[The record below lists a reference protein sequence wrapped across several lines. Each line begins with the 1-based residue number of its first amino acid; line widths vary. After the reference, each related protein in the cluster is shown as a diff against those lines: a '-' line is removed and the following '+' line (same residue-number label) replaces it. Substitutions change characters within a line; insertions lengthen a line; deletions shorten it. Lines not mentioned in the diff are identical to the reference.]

1 MDLDDIY
8 KPVEEG
14 LNIVE
19 ESLHAET
26 NVNAAL
32 LSELLKYMLYSGGKR
47 IRPALTLLAGRFFN
61 YDIEKLKLMAT
72 GVELLH
78 NATLVHDDIV
88 DNATLRRGK
97 PSIVS
102 AWDKGSAL
110 LLGDYLFA
118 RAGVLVAS
126 TGNIRVTKLFSQT
139 LMTISGG
146 ELEQVD
152 IDYNIKRARENY
164 YKWIR
169 AKTARLFSTSVETGA
184 ILCGAPEEM
193 VNAFNKYGY
202 YFGMAFQIVDDILD
216 FIGKETELGKPV
228 GSDLLEGAVTL
239 PSILYAEEHIDDAII
254 SEVINTRS
262 PELVAEV
269 VQTIK
274 ESPVIEE
281 SFTIAR
287 EFCNEA
293 CRALEP
299 LPSNEYH
306 QSLIDLAYYIID
318 RNK

>member
-1 MDLDDIY
+1 MDLDEIY
-8 KPVEEG
+8 KPVDDG
-14 LNIVE
+14 LEIVE
-19 ESLHAET
+19 ESLHSET
-26 NVNAAL
+26 DVSAAL
-32 LSELLKYMLYSGGKR
+32 LSELLKYMLHSGGKR
-47 IRPALTLLAGRFFN
+47 IRPALTLLAGKFFN

-88 DNATLRRGK
+88 DNAALRRGK

-102 AWDKGSAL
+102 AWGKGSAL

-184 ILCGAPEEM
+184 ILCGAPENI
-193 VNAFNKYGY
+193 VDAFNKYGY
-202 YFGMAFQIVDDILD
+202 YFGMPFKSLMIFWIL
-216 FIGKETELGKPV
+216 
-228 GSDLLEGAVTL
+228 
-239 PSILYAEEHIDDAII
+239 
-254 SEVINTRS
+254 
-262 PELVAEV
+262 
-269 VQTIK
+269 
-274 ESPVIEE
+274 
-281 SFTIAR
+281 
-287 EFCNEA
+287 
-293 CRALEP
+293 
-299 LPSNEYH
+299 
-306 QSLIDLAYYIID
+306 
-318 RNK
+318 

>member
-1 MDLDDIY
+1 MDLDEIY
-8 KPVEEG
+8 KPVDDG
-14 LNIVE
+14 LEIVE
-19 ESLHAET
+19 ESLHSET
-26 NVNAAL
+26 DVTAAL
-32 LSELLKYMLYSGGKR
+32 LSELLKYMLHSGGKR
-47 IRPALTLLAGRFFN
+47 IRPALTLLAGKFFN

-88 DNATLRRGK
+88 DNAALRRGK

-102 AWDKGSAL
+102 AWGKGSAL

-193 VNAFNKYGY
+193 VDAFNKYGY

-216 FIGKETELGKPV
+216 FIGKEKELGKPV

-239 PSILYAEEHIDDAII
+239 PSILYAETHRNDILIKN
-254 SEVINTRS
+254 VINTRS

-269 VQTIK
+269 VDK
-274 ESPVIEE
+274 VKNSSVIEE
-281 SFTIAR
+281 SFVIAR
-287 EFCNEA
+287 EFCEEA
-293 CRALEP
+293 CRTLEQ
-299 LPSNEYH
+299 LPSNECR
-306 QSLIDLAYYIID
+306 QSLVDLAHYIID

>member
-1 MDLDDIY
+1 MDLNEIY
-8 KPVEEG
+8 KPIDDG
-14 LNIVE
+14 LEIVE
-19 ESLHAET
+19 ESLHSET
-26 NVNAAL
+26 SVNAPL
-32 LSELLKYMLYSGGKR
+32 LSQLLKYMLYSGGKR
-47 IRPALTLLAGRFFN
+47 IRPALTLLAGKFFN

-88 DNATLRRGK
+88 DNAELRRGK

-102 AWDKGSAL
+102 AWGKGSAL

-152 IDYNIKRARENY
+152 IDYNIKSARENY

-184 ILCGAPEEM
+184 ILCGAPEEF
-193 VNAFNKYGY
+193 VESFNKYGY

-216 FIGKETELGKPV
+216 FIGKESELGKPV

-239 PSILYAEEHIDDAII
+239 PSILYAETHLDDVMIK
-254 SEVINTRS
+254 EVIETHT
-262 PELVAEV
+262 PELVAEIV
-269 VQTIK
+269 GKIK
-274 ESPVIEE
+274 RSPVIEE
-281 SFTIAR
+281 SFEIAR
-287 EFCNEA
+287 GFCEDA
-293 CRALEP
+293 CRAIDN
-299 LPSNEYH
+299 LPSNECH
-306 QSLIDLAYYIID
+306 QSLVDLAHYIID